1 MAAGKQLKTAI
12 WWVVMI
18 VFMGLLL
25 RWPRPLVF
33 GVVVVIALLVV
44 LKLALP
50 ARRRRRARRDE
61 RMAWAAAPAALAEAK
76 ERLLLDD
83 EAGMWRAVRRA
94 LFVPHYIPWTRRMIE
109 HDRQVVALLA
119 EHRRDRLSAPDAAA
133 LDRLEAHLAA
143 IQSAGDL
150 PLIDRH
156 RFAPILSLA
165 HARGAHRSAAAEP

>member
-1 MAAGKQLKTAI
+1 MAAEGRAKTAI

-18 VFMGLLL
+18 VMMGLLF
-25 RWPRPLVF
+25 RWPRPMVF
-33 GVVVVIALLVV
+33 GVGLVIALVVV

-50 ARRRRRARRDE
+50 ARRRRRARREE
-61 RMAWAAAPAALAEAK
+61 RMAWAAAPAALVEAK

-94 LFVPHYIPWTRRMIE
+94 LFVPRTIPWTLRMIE

-119 EHRRDRLSAPDAAA
+119 EHCRDRLSAPDAEA

-143 IQSAGDL
+143 IHGASDL
-150 PLIDRH
+150 PRIDRH
-156 RFAPILSLA
+156 RFAPIVSLA
-165 HARGAHRSAAAEP
+165 YAHGAHRSAAAEP